1 MIARLLQEPDAD
13 SALFCHYAKLVKD
26 TFIILSQYCRT
37 NLLFMLNDKKLIN
50 AWCMYDWA
58 NSVYSLTI
66 TSAIF
71 PVYFQSVVVNTN
83 GGDRIE
89 AFGFEI
95 VNTVLYSYALSFS
108 FLLVA
113 VMLPILSGIADYAG
127 KKKFFL
133 KFFMFIGSFSCI
145 GLFFFTGENIEWGIL
160 CSIMASVG
168 YSGSLVFYDA
178 FLSEIVTEDKRDI
191 VSAKGYSYGYLGS
204 VILLVLNL
212 AMIQMPDTFG
222 LANAGMASQVTFL
235 TVGVWWIGFSLY
247 AISKLPENVHNRKP
261 EGHYLT
267 NGYKELR
274 KVWNQLKDMQGIRK
288 FLLAFF
294 FYNMGAQT
302 VMYLAATFGSKEL
315 KMEDSKLI
323 MTILLIQFVAIA
335 GAYLFAYI
343 SKKQG
348 NIKSLSV
355 QIIIW
360 IGCCLS
366 AYFVDEE
373 LEFFAL
379 ATVIGLVMGGIQS
392 LSRATFSKMMPLD
405 TVDTASFFS
414 FYDVTY
420 NVSIVIGT
428 FVYGYIEQVTGSMR
442 NSTLALASFFII
454 GMIFLSQVKL
464 KNATTQ
470 TARV

>member
-1 MIARLLQEPDAD
+1 
-13 SALFCHYAKLVKD
+13 
-26 TFIILSQYCRT
+26 
-37 NLLFMLNDKKLIN
+37 MLNQKKTIR

-71 PVYFQSVVVNTN
+71 PIYYQAVAVNAN
-83 GGDRIE
+83 GGDKVKF
-89 AFGFEI
+89 FGTEV
-95 VNTVLYSYALSFS
+95 VNSVLYSYALSAS

-113 VMLPILSGIADYAG
+113 ILLPILSGIADYAG

-133 KFFMFIGSFSCI
+133 KMFMFIGSISCI
-145 GLFFFTGENIEWGIL
+145 GLFFFTGKNIEWGIL
-160 CSIMASVG
+160 CSVMASVG

-178 FLSEIVTEDKRDI
+178 FLNEIVTEDKRDI

-212 AMIQMPDTFG
+212 VVIEMPNTFG
-222 LANAGMASQVTFL
+222 LADAGIASRVAFL

-247 AISKLPENVHNRKP
+247 AIAKLPENPHGRRP

-267 NGYKELR
+267 NGYRELR
-274 KVWNQLKDMQGIRK
+274 NVWGQLKDMEGMRK
-288 FLLAFF
+288 YLLAFF
-294 FYNMGAQT
+294 FYNMGVQT

-315 KMEDSKLI
+315 KMEASKLI
-323 MTILLIQFVAIA
+323 MTVLLIQFVAIA
-335 GAYLFAYI
+335 GSFLFAFL
-343 SKKQG
+343 SKKRG
-348 NIKSLSV
+348 NIQSLLV
-355 QIIIW
+355 MIVIW
-360 IGCCLS
+360 IVCCLY
-366 AYFVDEE
+366 AYFVNQEI
-373 LEFFAL
+373 EFFAL
-379 ATVIGLVMGGIQS
+379 AAVVGLVMGGIQS
-392 LSRATFSKMMPLD
+392 LSRATFSKIMPPD

-420 NVSIVIGT
+420 NLSIVFGT

-454 GMIFLSQVKL
+454 GIIFLSQVKL
-464 KNATTQ
+464 KNAKAQ
-470 TARV
+470 TA

>member
-1 MIARLLQEPDAD
+1 
-13 SALFCHYAKLVKD
+13 
-26 TFIILSQYCRT
+26 
-37 NLLFMLNDKKLIN
+37 
-50 AWCMYDWA
+50 
-58 NSVYSLTI
+58 
-66 TSAIF
+66 
-71 PVYFQSVVVNTN
+71 
-83 GGDRIE
+83 
-89 AFGFEI
+89 
-95 VNTVLYSYALSFS
+95 
-108 FLLVA
+108 
-113 VMLPILSGIADYAG
+113 
-127 KKKFFL
+127 
-133 KFFMFIGSFSCI
+133 
-145 GLFFFTGENIEWGIL
+145 
-160 CSIMASVG
+160 
-168 YSGSLVFYDA
+168 
-178 FLSEIVTEDKRDI
+178 
-191 VSAKGYSYGYLGS
+191 
-204 VILLVLNL
+204 
-212 AMIQMPDTFG
+212 
-222 LANAGMASQVTFL
+222 
-235 TVGVWWIGFSLY
+235 
-247 AISKLPENVHNRKP
+247 
-261 EGHYLT
+261 
-267 NGYKELR
+267 
-274 KVWNQLKDMQGIRK
+274 
-288 FLLAFF
+288 
-294 FYNMGAQT
+294 
-302 VMYLAATFGSKEL
+302 MYLVATFGSKEL

-323 MTILLIQFVAIA
+323 MTILLIQLVAIA

-355 QIIIW
+355 QIVIW

-392 LSRATFSKMMPLD
+392 LSRATFSKIMPLD
-405 TVDTASFFS
+405 TVNTASFFS